1 MPTYQKCLMR
11 LSAGSKVAFI
21 YKKGYYPVM
30 NKALQTLID
39 RGFFQQCTNVEA
51 LSALM
56 DKGPVTFYIGTDP
69 TGGSLHIG
77 HLVPQFALR
86 HLRDAGHIGIAL
98 LGGGTGRIGD
108 PSGKTEM
115 RKMLD
120 YQQLDENVEKIKA
133 QLDRFIGFDGKT
145 AFSENN
151 KNWLADLNYIDFL
164 RDIGSCFSV
173 NKMLSFEA
181 YKIRMETGLSFLEFN
196 YQLLQSYDFLMLHQK
211 HHCCLQI
218 GGDDQWGNIVAG
230 VDLVRRKTGDE
241 VFGLTFPLITRSDGK
256 KMGKSEKGALFLN
269 KEMTP
274 VYDFFQ
280 YWRNVDD
287 ADVRRFMLLFTFL
300 PIEEIDRICAGN
312 INEAKER
319 LAWEVTKEIH
329 GKDEADTAL
338 AGAKAAFGGGGD
350 KSAMPTVEINCSIFE
365 QGISIVDLFVQS
377 GLCAT
382 KSDARRLI
390 EQGGALIAG
399 ESVTDVKAVITAAAL
414 DEAGELILR
423 AGKKRFSRVVTGSK

>member
-1 MPTYQKCLMR
+1 
-11 LSAGSKVAFI
+11 
-21 YKKGYYPVM
+21 M

-56 DKGPVTFYIGTDP
+56 DKGPVTFYTGTDP

-77 HLVPQFALR
+77 HLVPQFAVR
-86 HLRDAGHIGIAL
+86 PLRDAGHIGIAL

-120 YQQLDENVEKIKA
+120 YQQLDENIEKIKA

-145 AFSENN
+145 AFAENN

-196 YQLLQSYDFLMLHQK
+196 YQLLQSYDFLMLHQR

-274 VYDFFQ
+274 VFDFFQ

-287 ADVRRFMLLFTFL
+287 SDVRRFMLLFTFL
-300 PIEEIDRICAGN
+300 SIEEIDRICAGN

-350 KSAMPTVEINCSIFE
+350 KSAMPTVEMNRAVFE
-365 QGISIVDLFVQS
+365 QGISIVDLYVQS

-390 EQGGALIAG
+390 EQGGALVAG
-399 ESVTDVKAVITAAAL
+399 KSIIDFKAVITAATL

-423 AGKKRFSRVVTGSK
+423 AGKKRFSRIVTC

>member
-1 MPTYQKCLMR
+1 
-11 LSAGSKVAFI
+11 
-21 YKKGYYPVM
+21 M

-39 RGFFQQCTNVEA
+39 RGFFQQCTDAEA

-56 DKGPVTFYIGTDP
+56 DKGPITFYTGTDP

-77 HLVPQFALR
+77 HLVPQFAVR
-86 HLRDAGHIGIAL
+86 HLRDAGHIVIAL

-145 AFSENN
+145 AFAENN

-274 VYDFFQ
+274 VFDFFQ

-300 PIEEIDRICAGN
+300 PIEEVDRICAGN

-350 KSAMPTVEINCSIFE
+350 KTAMPTVKINRSVFE

-390 EQGGALIAG
+390 EQGGALVTG
-399 ESVTDVKAVITAAAL
+399 KSVTDFKTVITAATL

-423 AGKKRFSRVVTGSK
+423 AGKKRFSRIATR